1 MNLRRKRIEAITTT
15 WSIIVSK
22 PVKKREEA
30 IDILKSVYSN
40 MGVEPI
46 RGSSS
51 PPDLYDKEMASLYII
66 GKWGLGID
74 KELDEETLKSLF
86 STEITFETMMKALAS
101 STSKEDFCKAI
112 GDLCSRLSDSFIA
125 RFLRF
130 VFTLYYFGFAKFED
144 LAMIM
149 RKLYNFFEPLQETV
163 RRFAKFVIAYEVGS
177 RIASGQ
183 VKNQLDINMAK
194 NVVALEIGIPKAVPS
209 TGYIIEVSKHFF
221 TLPENIVKNISVSN
235 NKKEQRSDDNV

>member
-1 MNLRRKRIEAITTT
+1 MNLRRKRVEAITTA

-22 PVKKREEA
+22 PAKRREEA
-30 IDILKSVYSN
+30 IDILKSVYSS

-74 KELDEETLKSLF
+74 KELDDETLKSLF
-86 STEITFETMMKALAS
+86 STEMVFETMMKTLS
-101 STSKEDFCKAI
+101 ITTSREGFCEAM

-183 VKNQLDINMAK
+183 IKSQMDINMSK
-194 NVVALEIGIPKAVPS
+194 NIIALEIGIPKAIPS
-209 TGYIIEVSKHFF
+209 TSYIIEVSKHFF
-221 TLPENIVKNISVSN
+221 TLPDNIVKNILISN
-235 NKKEQRSDDNV
+235 SKKEQKSEDNV